1 MEKLYEEAV
10 FTPDSYDD
18 LDAMWED
25 ITTFIRILLNNSY
38 TVVIRDDDV
47 DIIVVEYNYDT
58 SKTDYG
64 TPELE
69 WITLDEAEALEC
81 ARCENYDE
89 CCHEDK

>member
-10 FTPDSYDD
+10 FTPDNYDD

-38 TVVIRDDDV
+38 TVVIRDDDI

-69 WITLDEAEALEC
+69 WITLDKAEVL
-81 ARCENYDE
+81 
-89 CCHEDK
+89 